1 MIFTFDIENQENYLS
16 MFRLLVSKVMAEENY
31 KFDEIEDTK
40 VAVGE
45 MALIAHAINKDRLK
59 MDIKLKEKSMIITI
73 YLDKYPEDEAFEINF
88 DIINALSEAMLKQ
101 DDRIEIIRTR
111 P

>member
-1 MIFTFDIENQENYLS
+1 MTFTFDIENQENYLS

-73 YLDKYPEDEAFEINF
+73 YLDKYPEEEAFEMNF

>member
-73 YLDKYPEDEAFEINF
+73 YLDKYPEDEDFEMNF
-88 DIINALSEAMLKQ
+88 DIIGALSEAMLKQ

>member
-73 YLDKYPEDEAFEINF
+73 YLDKYPEEEAFEMNF

>member
-1 MIFTFDIENQENYLS
+1 MIFTLDIENQESYLS
-16 MFRLLVSKVMAEENY
+16 MFRMMVMKVMAEENY
-31 KFDEIEDTK
+31 KYDDIEDTK

-45 MALIAHAINKDRLK
+45 MALIAHALNENRIK
-59 MDIKLKEKSMIITI
+59 MDITLKEKSMIVTI
-73 YLDKYPEDEAFEINF
+73 YLDKYPQEDDFEMNF
-88 DIINALSEAMLKQ
+88 DIINALSEGMLKM

>member
-1 MIFTFDIENQENYLS
+1 MIFTLDIENEENYLS
-16 MFRLLVSKVMAEENY
+16 MFRMMVMKVMAEENY
-31 KFDEIEDTK
+31 KYDDVEDTK

-45 MALIAHAINKDRLK
+45 MALIAHAINKDRIK
-59 MDIKLKEKSMIITI
+59 MEITLKEKSMIITI
-73 YLDKYPEDEAFEINF
+73 FLDKFAEDDDFQMNF
-88 DIINALSEAMLKQ
+88 DIIDALSEAMLKQ

>member
-1 MIFTFDIENQENYLS
+1 MIFTFDIENQEKYLS

-73 YLDKYPEDEAFEINF
+73 YLDKYPEDEAFEMNF

>member
-1 MIFTFDIENQENYLS
+1 MIFTLDIENQENYLS

-73 YLDKYPEDEAFEINF
+73 YLDKYPDEGAFEMNF

-101 DDRIEIIRTR
+101 DDRVEIIRTR

>member
-45 MALIAHAINKDRLK
+45 MVLIAHAINKDRLK

-73 YLDKYPEDEAFEINF
+73 YLDKYPEEEAFEMNF

>member
-73 YLDKYPEDEAFEINF
+73 YLDKYPEDEAFEMNF
-88 DIINALSEAMLKQ
+88 DIIDALSEAMLKQ

>member
-73 YLDKYPEDEAFEINF
+73 YLDKYPEEEAFEMNF
-88 DIINALSEAMLKQ
+88 DIIGALSEAMLKQ
-101 DDRIEIIRTR
+101 NDRIEIIRTR

>member
-73 YLDKYPEDEAFEINF
+73 YLDKYPEDEAFEMNL
-88 DIINALSEAMLKQ
+88 DIIGALSEAMLKQ

>member
-59 MDIKLKEKSMIITI
+59 MDIKLKEKSMIIII
-73 YLDKYPEDEAFEINF
+73 YLDKYPEDEAFEMNF

>member
-73 YLDKYPEDEAFEINF
+73 YLDKYPEDEAFEMNI
-88 DIINALSEAMLKQ
+88 DIINALSEAMLVQ
-101 DDRIEIIRTR
+101 DDRIEIIRKR

>member
-1 MIFTFDIENQENYLS
+1 MIFTLDIENQENYLS

-73 YLDKYPEDEAFEINF
+73 YLDKYPEDETFEMNF
-88 DIINALSEAMLKQ
+88 DIIGALSEAMLKQ

>member
-1 MIFTFDIENQENYLS
+1 MIFTSDIENQENYLS

-73 YLDKYPEDEAFEINF
+73 YLDKYPEEEAFEMNF

>member
-73 YLDKYPEDEAFEINF
+73 YLDKYPEDEAFEMNF
-88 DIINALSEAMLKQ
+88 DIISALSEAMLKQ

>member
-73 YLDKYPEDEAFEINF
+73 YLDKYPEEEAFEINF

>member
-1 MIFTFDIENQENYLS
+1 MTFTFDIENEENYLS

-73 YLDKYPEDEAFEINF
+73 YLDKYPEEEAFEMNF

>member
-1 MIFTFDIENQENYLS
+1 MIFTLDIENEENYLS
-16 MFRLLVSKVMAEENY
+16 MFRMMVMKVMAEENY
-31 KFDEIEDTK
+31 KYDDVEDTK

-45 MALIAHAINKDRLK
+45 MALIAHAINKDRIK
-59 MDIKLKEKSMIITI
+59 MEITLKEKSMIITI
-73 YLDKYPEDEAFEINF
+73 FLDKFPEDDDFQMNF
-88 DIINALSEAMLKQ
+88 DIIDALSEAMLKQ

>member
-1 MIFTFDIENQENYLS
+1 MIFTCEIENQDNYLS
-16 MFRLLVSKVMAEENY
+16 MFRMMVSKVMAEENY
-31 KFDEIEDTK
+31 SYDDIEDTK
-40 VAVGE
+40 AAVGE
-45 MALIAHAINKDRLK
+45 MALIAHEINEGRLK
-59 MDIKLKEKSMIITI
+59 MQVELKEKSMIITI
-73 YLDKYPEDEAFEINF
+73 FLDKFPEDDEFEMNF

>member
-1 MIFTFDIENQENYLS
+1 MTFTFDIENEENYLS

-59 MDIKLKEKSMIITI
+59 MEIKLKEKSMIITI
-73 YLDKYPEDEAFEINF
+73 YLDKYPEDEAFEMNF

>member
-59 MDIKLKEKSMIITI
+59 MEIKLKEKSMIITI
-73 YLDKYPEDEAFEINF
+73 YLDKYPEDEAFEMNF

>member
-59 MDIKLKEKSMIITI
+59 MEIKLKEKSMIITI
-73 YLDKYPEDEAFEINF
+73 YLDKYPEEEAFEMNF

>member
-1 MIFTFDIENQENYLS
+1 MLFTLEIENKENYLS
-16 MFRLLVSKVMAEENY
+16 MFRMLVMKVMAEENY
-31 KFDEIEDTK
+31 KFDDIEDTK
-40 VAVGE
+40 AAVGE

-73 YLDKYPEDEAFEINF
+73 YLERFPDDETFEMNF